1 MSRIPSLADQRRG
14 AWHMQTTASSK
25 SAGAEM
31 AGRSASKPGLCGCAS
46 WIKLEVGI
54 QSEW

>member
-31 AGRSASKPGLCGCAS
+31 AGRSASRTGVVRLRLVDQARGGYP
-46 WIKLEVGI
+46 I
-54 QSEW
+54 